1 MQDMAPQPQPQQ
13 QPGIVVP
20 EQTQPAGTVPSPAGS
35 SAVGNDAV
43 VPPATESTSV
53 PRAPTPELSSAK
65 DARLPPPAPTAEVLP
80 VVVTSGAAE
89 QVITEITRTTG
100 LGALFKRE
108 GSVKLG
114 DFNLVIHQGI
124 IDTVAAY
131 NTANGTQIDLGKS
144 SQQDISRCLQSPQ
157 FAAFRQYAQMVV
169 VLNEYHQH
177 LQNLSYKA
185 TGKNKLELE
194 GKLNRVGGLLNTLV
208 GAQVVKES
216 AVPEGEKKSIAERIA
231 AVRGQL
237 YGDKNKPTDLL
248 RALQQHRHKAFDVF
262 CAILSCFTVIVPL
275 VRLGLHGSPLC
286 RTKGEVVASQLK
298 EAADSVAKIE
308 GPQRR

>member
-1 MQDMAPQPQPQQ
+1 MQSIQGVTQNDKLT
-13 QPGIVVP
+13 GEVP
-20 EQTQPAGTVPSPAGS
+20 PPAES
-35 SAVGNDAV
+35 SAAGDAV
-43 VPPATESTSV
+43 VVPLVTESASV
-53 PRAPTPELSSAK
+53 PRAPTPGPSS
-65 DARLPPPAPTAEVLP
+65 DAEASTRPEVPSTEALP
-80 VVVTSGAAE
+80 VAVTSGAAVQEDKSE
-89 QVITEITRTTG
+89 QVITEITRATG

-108 GSVKLG
+108 GSVKLS

-185 TGKNKLELE
+185 TGKNKLELDD
-194 GKLNRVGGLLNTLV
+194 KLNRVGGLLNTLV